1 MRNVFLKSNFH
12 MRFENGEMTKREPTY
27 VRRDVYA
34 VRDEDNSKIFHV
46 YIKDTENGNY
56 LMEPKAMKIIND
68 EVGMR
73 ITLEGITLNDPDNIW
88 GFDFSDYGIQFIA
101 SAMTGMTGQPG
112 TASLLLKDR
121 NILIVYQ

>member
-1 MRNVFLKSNFH
+1 MNNVLLKSNFH
-12 MRFENGEMTKREPTY
+12 FRQENGEMKKAD

-34 VRDEDNSKIFHV
+34 VKDENNSEIYHV
-46 YIKDTENGNY
+46 YIKDPENGNF

-68 EVGMR
+68 EMGMR
-73 ITLEGITLNDPDNIW
+73 ITLEGIKQNDPDNIW
-88 GFDFSDYGIQFIA
+88 GFDFRDYGIQFIA

-121 NILIVYQ
+121 NILITYQ

>member
-1 MRNVFLKSNFH
+1 MRNVYLKSNFH
-12 MRFENGEMTKREPTY
+12 IRFENGKMSEKSPVE

-34 VRDEDNSKIFHV
+34 VRDENNPIIYHV
-46 YIKDTENGNY
+46 YIKDPENGNY
-56 LMEPKAMKIIND
+56 LMEPKAMKIVKD
-68 EVGMR
+68 EMGMK
-73 ITLEGITLNDPDNIW
+73 ITLEGITLNDPNNIW

-121 NILIVYQ
+121 DILITYQ

>member
-1 MRNVFLKSNFH
+1 MRNVLLKSNFH
-12 MRFENGEMTKREPTY
+12 TRFENGKMTENSPIQ

-34 VRDEDNSKIFHV
+34 VKDEECPGIYHV
-46 YIKDTENGNY
+46 YIKDPENDSY
-56 LMEPKAMKIIND
+56 IMEPKAMKIVKD
-68 EVGMR
+68 EIMK
-73 ITLEGITLNDPDNIW
+73 ITLEGITANDQDNKW

-121 NILIVYQ
+121 NVLITYQ

>member
-1 MRNVFLKSNFH
+1 MRNVHLESQHH
-12 MRFENGEMTKREPTY
+12 MRFENGKMTENSPVQ

-34 VRDEDNSKIFHV
+34 LKDEENSNIYHV
-46 YIKDTENGNY
+46 YIKDPENGNY
-56 LMEPKAMKIIND
+56 IMEPKAMKIIKD
-68 EVGMR
+68 EMGMK
-73 ITLEGITLNDPDNIW
+73 ITLEGITLNDPDNKW

-121 NILIVYQ
+121 DILITYQ

>member
-1 MRNVFLKSNFH
+1 MRNVLLKSNFH
-12 MRFENGEMTKREPTY
+12 MRYENGEMTKREPTY

-34 VRDEDNSKIFHV
+34 VRDEGNSKIYHV
-46 YIKDTENGNY
+46 YIKDPENGSY
-56 LMEPKAMKIIND
+56 LMEPKAMKIVND

>member
-1 MRNVFLKSNFH
+1 

>member
-1 MRNVFLKSNFH
+1 
-12 MRFENGEMTKREPTY
+12 MRFENGKMSEKSPVQ

-34 VRDEDNSKIFHV
+34 VKDENNPKIYHV
-46 YIKDTENGNY
+46 YIIDPENGNY
-56 LMEPKAMKIIND
+56 LMEPKAMKIIKD
-68 EVGMR
+68 EMSMR

-112 TASLLLKDR
+112 TASLLMKDR
-121 NILIVYQ
+121 DILITYQ